1 MPVYKNKHA
10 KKRRYYFI
18 TSIYGEAYTR
28 RGFKTIAEATA
39 HEIKFRRELI
49 GTEAFINCKLLKTY
63 HELLN
68 EYASF
73 INQNYKKTY
82 AIDTKRKIKNFYYNL
97 FPNLKVYKLT
107 IVHAQRARDK
117 INNLDVSVKTKND
130 RLNFLKRFFMWV
142 NNNYSF
148 NYTAIFNL
156 NNFRDYEIKRQK
168 IKQPIIEFNDFIKI
182 YKSCDSDYYKLALLT
197 LFIYG
202 FRLGEL
208 LALKVEAFD
217 FKNMYFETYQSVS
230 FKSGSKRGYILVSPK
245 TRKSDRLNKM
255 SKNYAALIK
264 KHIDYYSLKPSNFVF
279 FRSLRKKSTPEH
291 ENTMRR
297 HLETYCKAFNEDF
310 HPHMLRTSIV
320 THLKE
325 KGVSIDDIAN
335 YIGHETSKVTED
347 YYLKTSLEKESKINQ
362 VINEFINKIL

>member
-1 MPVYKNKHA
+1 
-10 KKRRYYFI
+10 
-18 TSIYGEAYTR
+18 
-28 RGFKTIAEATA
+28 
-39 HEIKFRRELI
+39 
-49 GTEAFINCKLLKTY
+49 
-63 HELLN
+63 
-68 EYASF
+68 
-73 INQNYKKTY
+73 
-82 AIDTKRKIKNFYYNL
+82 
-97 FPNLKVYKLT
+97 
-107 IVHAQRARDK
+107 
-117 INNLDVSVKTKND
+117 
-130 RLNFLKRFFMWV
+130 MWV

-230 FKSGSKRGYILVSPK
+230 FKSGSKGGFILVSPK
-245 TRKSDRLNKM
+245 TKKSDRLNKM

-264 KHIDYYSLKPSNFVF
+264 KHIEYYSLKSSDFVF
-279 FRSLRKKSTPEH
+279 FRSLKEKSTPEH

-297 HLETYCKAFNEDF
+297 HLEPYCKAFNEDF

-362 VINEFINKIL
+362 VINEFITKIL